1 MCTRMC
7 GRKVMD
13 SGNDKSDVS
22 LVERAMRSEALT
34 EVQTNS
40 SKSMMQNVQTARTLK
55 SRQNRQTQANLV

>member
-1 MCTRMC
+1 
-7 GRKVMD
+7 MD

-22 LVERAMRSEALT
+22 LVERTKRSEALT

>member
-1 MCTRMC
+1 MC

-22 LVERAMRSEALT
+22 LLEISVRREAREALT

-40 SKSMMQNVQTARTLK
+40 SKSMM
-55 SRQNRQTQANLV
+55 

>member
-1 MCTRMC
+1 MC

-22 LVERAMRSEALT
+22 LEIVVRREAREALT

-40 SKSMMQNVQTARTLK
+40 SKSMM
-55 SRQNRQTQANLV
+55 